1 MRPKFSQAGYGEK
14 HPHRRSAYRTEWGQV
29 VGRRV
34 RLLRQQAD
42 LTIYELAGDLYRAD
56 GRPYSASFV
65 SRLERGWASP
75 PLHTYVVIADR
86 FEVQPGQLLGDD
98 GITSPVTPAE
108 LTLVRALREM
118 GVSPEQA
125 IARLAKPG

>member
-1 MRPKFSQAGYGEK
+1 M
-14 HPHRRSAYRTEWGQV
+14 
-29 VGRRV
+29 

-42 LTIYELAGDLYRAD
+42 LTIYELAAELYRAD

-75 PLHTYVVIADR
+75 PLHTYVVIGNR
-86 FEVQPGQLLGDD
+86 FGVQPGQLLGND

-108 LTLVRALREM
+108 LTLVRSLREM
-118 GVSPEQA
+118 GVSPEQD